1 MLHTWIDGVAAHE
14 VPADDRGLNYADGA
28 FETLYCTDGKIACR
42 DLHQTRLGVALER
55 LNFSAPERLAAQCFS
70 EMEQL
75 LTEAAHSGVVR
86 LTLTRGSGPRG
97 YAPIDAT
104 SPRWIV
110 MAQDSPART
119 HQPLHCGVAQVH
131 WADQPQL
138 AGLKLLARTE
148 QVLAAGEARQQ
159 GWDDALMLDGQGR
172 VISSSCANLFIAR
185 DGQFLTPSLE
195 RCGIAGT
202 RRQLLLDTVLPALG
216 HTAKVQDLTID
227 DVLNADAVMLTNT
240 VMGITSVGSIAQQ
253 AFNEEGAEGLLRP
266 LRRALS
272 QIVTGQGQS

>member
-1 MLHTWIDGVAAHE
+1 MPHTWIDGVAAHE

-55 LNFSAPERLAAQCFS
+55 LNFSAPRELVEQCFN

-97 YAPIDAT
+97 YAPSDAT
-104 SPRWIV
+104 NPRRIV
-110 MAQDSPART
+110 MAQDFPPRS

-172 VISSSCANLFIAR
+172 VISSSRANLFITR

-253 AFNEEGAEGLLRP
+253 AFNEEVAEGLLRP
-266 LRRALS
+266 LQRALS
-272 QIVTGQGQS
+272 LIVTGQGQS

>member
-1 MLHTWIDGVAAHE
+1 MPHTWIDGVAAHA

-28 FETLYCTDGKIACR
+28 FETLHCTDGKIACR

-55 LNFSAPERLAAQCFS
+55 LNFNAPERLAEHCFS

-75 LTEAAHSGVVR
+75 LTEAVHSGVVR

-97 YAPIDAT
+97 YAPSDAK

-110 MAQDSPART
+110 MAQGFPARN

-159 GWDDALMLDGQGR
+159 GWDDALMLDGRGR
-172 VISSSCANLFIAR
+172 VISSSRANLFIAR
-185 DGQFLTPSLE
+185 DGQFLTPSLG

-216 HTAKVQDLTID
+216 HTAKVQDLMID
-227 DVLNADAVMLTNT
+227 DVLDADAVMLTNT
-240 VMGITSVGSIAQQ
+240 VMGITSVGAIGQQ
-253 AFNEEGAEGLLRP
+253 AFDEGVADRLLRP
-266 LRRALS
+266 LRQALS